1 MEKRG
6 LKEKNNQSAG
16 AHASAKDTPP
26 KSLPTPAMMVVA
38 GSIVLGQM
46 DAAAAAAINRAAA
59 PIHLPEGLAGRRG
72 FGLLHVEST
81 PGRVA
86 AISGAR
92 FPMLW
97 HFMPSSGQQ
106 TLDHNSNRTSQ
117 RSPIHLCRRSPQF
130 ADRFGLLHV
139 ESSPGQHH
147 YNQWFL
153 RTPNASTFIASRQ
166 QNLDRDK

>member
-72 FGLLHVEST
+72 LGLLHVEST

-86 AISGAR
+86 AISGAG
-92 FPMLW
+92 F
-97 HFMPSSGQQ
+97 
-106 TLDHNSNRTSQ
+106 
-117 RSPIHLCRRSPQF
+117 
-130 ADRFGLLHV
+130 
-139 ESSPGQHH
+139 
-147 YNQWFL
+147 
-153 RTPNASTFIASRQ
+153 PNALAFIAYVAKHWTAIVMGEQPHQFICQKVLPVAVASGFCTSKVHQ
-166 QNLDRDK
+166 GASLQ